1 MQRDR
6 GGDGRSLAG
15 AQGRQAPARQ
25 RALPCAWT
33 PACSRCCA
41 CPGPRPELV
50 RAGRVQRNWEE
61 ETRVDAL
68 LAQGDMVSVRGAGR
82 FRLLDVAGESR
93 KNRLFIDVETFLK

>member
-1 MQRDR
+1 M
-6 GGDGRSLAG
+6 
-15 AQGRQAPARQ
+15 
-25 RALPCAWT
+25 
-33 PACSRCCA
+33 
-41 CPGPRPELV
+41 